1 VTEPDLIQ
9 RSDPR
14 FPATLF
20 DLPDPPH
27 HLACLGSLPDLTNA
41 VAIVGTRGCDVF
53 ALEHTRRLARELA
66 EAGAVVVSGGA
77 VGIDTAA
84 HQGALEGGGQTV
96 AVLATGVVDTFPAIN
111 RKLFE
116 HIAASGCLLSEHAG
130 IVEGF
135 PSRFLERNRIIAALS
150 KVVVVGQAPLD
161 SGAMSTAKWARD
173 LKRPILGVPHAPWEV
188 RGQGCLKLIAEG
200 AGICRTSAD
209 VLTLAA
215 PALAMRLPERVRRP
229 RKAREIQGLDDDQRA
244 VVTGLSRGPLDIDS
258 LCQHSGLPAPRVQ
271 RAVLMLLL
279 SGVIQELGSG
289 RYVRADYP

>member
-1 VTEPDLIQ
+1 MTDATLIR

-14 FPATLF
+14 YPASLF

-27 HLACLGSLPDLTNA
+27 HLACRGTLPDLTHA
-41 VAIVGTRGCDVF
+41 VAIVGTRECD
-53 ALEHTRRLARELA
+53 APARDHTRRLARELA
-66 EAGAVVVSGGA
+66 EAGVVVVSGGA
-77 VGIDTAA
+77 LGIDTAA
-84 HQGALEGGGQTV
+84 HRGALEGGGRTI
-96 AVLATGVVDTFPAIN
+96 AVLATGVDDPYPAAN
-111 RKLFE
+111 EKLFE
-116 HIAASGCLLSEHAG
+116 HIAQSGCLLSEHAG
-130 IVEGF
+130 VVEGF
-135 PSRFLERNRIIAALS
+135 KSRFLERNRIIAALS
-150 KVVVVGQAPLD
+150 KLVVVGQAPLD

-173 LKRPILGVPHAPWEV
+173 LKRPILGVPHAPWDL

-258 LCQHSGLPAPRVQ
+258 LCEHSGLPAPRVQ

-279 SGVIQELGSG
+279 SGVIQEVGSG